1 MAKKKKIDYT
11 PYIIGAGALG
21 VLAYAFKDDIKNLF
35 KPKEETNDNPPIDP
49 NVTPVIENVVT
60 TNGVTPVATSVTPGL
75 NALGTPK
82 DKLNLNQNL
91 KFGDRGQE
99 VAKLQQILNRI
110 AKITGK
116 PMIKEDGVWGDGTE
130 TRVKNMFTAG
140 TINLY
145 KMYVALFAIFSAYE
159 GKQGKKWFNVYQ
171 TYLNAPQLLQA
182 ARATYFKTN
191 SIL

>member
-1 MAKKKKIDYT
+1 MAKKKIDYT

-21 VLAYAFKDDIKNLF
+21 ILAYAFKDDIKNLF
-35 KPKEETNDNPPIDP
+35 APKTDDTTND
-49 NVTPVIENVVT
+49 TPAPDITVIENVVT
-60 TNGVTPVATSVTPGL
+60 PAGVTPVATSVTPGL
-75 NALGTPK
+75 SALGTPK

-116 PMIKEDGVWGDGTE
+116 PMITEDGIWGDGTE

-145 KMYVALFAIFSAYE
+145 KMYVALFAIFAANE
-159 GKQGKKWFNVYQ
+159 GKQANKWFNVYQ
-171 TYLNAPQLLQA
+171 TYLNSPQLLQA
-182 ARATYFKTN
+182 GRSTYFKTN
-191 SIL
+191 SII

>member
-1 MAKKKKIDYT
+1 MAKKKKINYT

-21 VLAYAFKDDIKNLF
+21 ILAYAFKDDLKNLF
-35 KPKEETNDNPPIDP
+35 KPKNEGFDIQDP
-49 NVTPVIENVVT
+49 NLTPTPIIENVVT
-60 TNGVTPVATSVTPGL
+60 PSGVTPMITTVTAGL
-75 NALGTPK
+75 NPLGTPK

-91 KFGDRGQE
+91 KFGDKGQE

-145 KMYVALFAIFSAYE
+145 KMYVALFAIFAANE
-159 GKQGKKWFNVYQ
+159 GKQGKKWFDVYQ
-171 TYLNAPQLLQA
+171 TYLNSPQLLQA
-182 ARATYFKTN
+182 GRSTYFKTN

>member
-1 MAKKKKIDYT
+1 MAKKKKINYA
-11 PYIIGAGALG
+11 PILIGAGALG
-21 VLAYAFKDDIKNLF
+21 ILAYAFKDDIKNLF
-35 KPKEETNDNPPIDP
+35 KPQDENNNIQDP
-49 NVTPVIENVVT
+49 NTNVILEPVVTPSGVT
-60 TNGVTPVATSVTPGL
+60 TIVSSVTPGL
-75 NALGTPK
+75 SPLGTPK

-91 KFGDRGQE
+91 KFGDKGQE

-145 KMYVALFAIFSAYE
+145 KMYVALFAIFAANE
-159 GKQGKKWFNVYQ
+159 GKQGKKWFDVYQ

-191 SIL
+191 TIL